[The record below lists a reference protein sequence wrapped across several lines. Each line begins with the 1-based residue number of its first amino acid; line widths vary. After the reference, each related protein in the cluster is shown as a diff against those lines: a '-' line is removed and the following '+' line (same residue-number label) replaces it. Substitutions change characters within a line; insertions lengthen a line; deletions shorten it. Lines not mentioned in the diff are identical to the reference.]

1 MKSKTG
7 QLVKGIGS
15 VKLAV
20 LILSAI
26 AVASL
31 VGTLL
36 PQEKANQTIYG
47 AWWFLALLG
56 ALGINLIACT
66 LSRFRLRLSKVGSI
80 MTHVSVLLI
89 LSGALIDGIW
99 GERGMMILN
108 KGHSSDTFGA
118 PGEKGRLPFK
128 IRLKDFV
135 VERHSSLAVT
145 VLRGGHH
152 GKTMSFVAKE
162 AKQQVVTGTKYALN
176 VDKISDNVTRSSRLV
191 PASKKHGQTGI
202 RFTYG
207 TKDSQ
212 TESFLLE
219 GNKERYKSAD
229 GLLRVVLKVFPDGAN
244 RDKELAKV
252 RRATGNGHVEI
263 SGRHGSKPVKLEVRP
278 DNKCKL
284 GDGTV
289 VEIKKYIPH
298 FIVGENGARNASDKP
313 VNPAVQI
320 EISPPG
326 GASPQK
332 TWLFSKFPDFHK
344 THGKKTGLSIKYL
357 RPASL
362 DAANNLFLYGVC
374 GGDLKFAMV
383 PEKGRSVRGNAISGG
398 QIPLG
403 TGGNMFNL
411 KEILDNAGIAT
422 DVTIAKPGKGTTGVQ
437 MQLLAEGKPVGNQMW
452 LFDGDRHPTPLGD
465 TGLSALVKGHP
476 GQIKDFKSWLEV
488 IEDGKVV
495 KEKTIEVNH
504 PLTHE
509 GYAFYQASYDK
520 ERERWSGIEVVK
532 DPGVPLVYM
541 GFLFLV
547 LGLVGIFYVQPVLKS
562 SGKTKE

>member
-1 MKSKTG
+1 MKG
-7 QLVKGIGS
+7 VGS

-20 LILSAI
+20 LVLSAI

-31 VGTLL
+31 IGTLL
-36 PQEKANQTIYG
+36 PQQKANQIIYG

-66 LSRFRLRLSKVGSI
+66 MSRFRLKLSKMGSI

-89 LSGALIDGIW
+89 LAGALVDGIW
-99 GERGMMILN
+99 GERGMMILR
-108 KGHSSDTFGA
+108 KGHSSNAFGA
-118 PGEKGRLPFK
+118 PGAKGQLPFK
-128 IRLKDFV
+128 IRLKNFV
-135 VERHSSLAVT
+135 VERHSSFAVT
-145 VLRGGHH
+145 VLRGRQH
-152 GKTMSFVAKE
+152 GQTMSFVAKE
-162 AKQQVVTGTKYALN
+162 AKQHVIPETEYVLS
-176 VDKISDNVTRSSRLV
+176 VEKISADVTRKNHLV
-191 PASKKHGQTGI
+191 PASKKHGRTGI

-219 GNKERYKSAD
+219 GNREIYQSAD
-229 GLLRVVLKVFPDGAN
+229 GLLRVVLRVFPDGAN

-252 RRATGNGHVEI
+252 RRATSNGHVEI
-263 SGRHGSKPVKLEVRP
+263 SAPRGSSPHKSVPVRLEAKPG
-278 DNKCKL
+278 NKRKMS
-284 GDGTV
+284 DGTII
-289 VEIKKYIPH
+289 EIKKYLPH
-298 FIVGENGARNASDKP
+298 FIMGDDGVKSASDRP

-320 EISPPG
+320 EISSPKN
-326 GASPQK
+326 ASPQK

-344 THGKKTGLSIKYL
+344 QHGKKLGLSLKYL
-357 RPASL
+357 RPTSL
-362 DAANNLFLYGVC
+362 NFKNNLFLYGVC

-383 PEKGRSVRGNAISGG
+383 PEKGRSVRGNAVSGG
-398 QIPLG
+398 EISLG
-403 TGGNMFNL
+403 TGDNMFNL
-411 KEILDNAGIAT
+411 VEVLNNAGITT
-422 DVTIAKPGKGTTGVQ
+422 DVTAAKPGKGTSGLQ
-437 MQLLAEGKPVGNQMW
+437 IQLLEKGKPVGDVVW
-452 LFDGDRHPTPLGD
+452 LFDGDAHPMPLGD
-465 TGLSALVKGHP
+465 TGLSAFVKGHP

-520 ERERWSGIEVVK
+520 ERESWSGIEVVK
-532 DPGVPLVYM
+532 DPGVPLVYT

-547 LGLVGIFYVQPVLKS
+547 LGLVGIFYVQPVLKG
-562 SGKTKE
+562 SGKAKE